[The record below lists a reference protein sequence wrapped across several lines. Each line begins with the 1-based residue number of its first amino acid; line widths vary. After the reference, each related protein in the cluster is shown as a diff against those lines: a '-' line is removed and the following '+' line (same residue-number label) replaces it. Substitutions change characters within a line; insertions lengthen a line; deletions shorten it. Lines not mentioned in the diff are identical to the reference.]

1 MLVCVQSLSKGSGE
15 VAHGGTTASAVPA
28 LLQTDKGKGHGNFH
42 RTAAPSLRVGILT
55 NTSLV
60 RTSRRRF
67 SVAPDF
73 QKGQQLGCLQLLLHC
88 SIAILSYQEALL
100 VGLVPASQ
108 VLGCPGKKLAILED
122 TTKV

>member
-1 MLVCVQSLSKGSGE
+1 MEGQ
-15 VAHGGTTASAVPA
+15 PA
-28 LLQTDKGKGHGNFH
+28 LPSLHCYKPIKGKDMVTFS
-42 RTAAPSLRVGILT
+42 APSLRVGIPT